1 MIIKRNEE
9 TIKNFIEKYS
19 SYDELGSL
27 LRKYEIKFNDLMK
40 NGEPSEFE
48 KKKFDIEFNKQ
59 VREAQEKIAPKKEE
73 LKRLLMTFS
82 QELLLELYNR
92 IENNE
97 VRELIYYQIAK
108 NSGVFYNIN
117 IDAETGAIF
126 EKLDNIP
133 LENKQDLLNLRET
146 DEIVKLEKVPVLTLL
161 PIAKEYILKSI
172 DGSLIDAKQKFCEE
186 RGLTTETEFQFYKN
200 NMINEKKLSQQ
211 EMLEA
216 KMNNIVD
223 NDKSFNT
230 K

>member
-1 MIIKRNEE
+1 MIIKKNEE

-27 LRKYEIKFNDLMK
+27 LRKYEIKFNELMK

-59 VREAQEKIAPKKEE
+59 VREVQEENAPKKEE

-133 LENKQDLLNLRET
+133 LENKQDLL
-146 DEIVKLEKVPVLTLL
+146 EIKDLPQKLVEDGQFFLPDLVSRMSTLISNITASYGQPPVVTPPFLA
-161 PIAKEYILKSI
+161 PMS
-172 DGSLIDAKQKFCEE
+172 
-186 RGLTTETEFQFYKN
+186 R
-200 NMINEKKLSQQ
+200 
-211 EMLEA
+211 
-216 KMNNIVD
+216 
-223 NDKSFNT
+223 
-230 K
+230 